1 MDNLKGLSGTAASPR
16 AEQAL
21 ATPQTILA
29 LEPRIMLDGAALVTA
44 DAATEAVV
52 EQETADDSSLPVG
65 ISQRLTDELLSALAA
80 HQLPEAPRTEIVFID
95 GGVDDVQTLIDG
107 ISADKE
113 VVLLDPSR
121 NGVEQISEALAGRSD
136 IDAIHILSHGDSGQV
151 TLGDQVLSA
160 DNLDQFGDD
169 LQVWGSALT
178 EAGDILIYGCDVA
191 AGDAGESFVDSLAQL
206 TGADVAASVDLTG
219 AAALGGD
226 WDLESQTGSVEA
238 ASAVSVE
245 AQENYATLLAE
256 YDANYQDM
264 NFSSATN
271 KVGDGTNAGDVVL
284 YDNVITIGGQQIDA
298 IVRTETIVGGS
309 MSTFDSTDSSGS
321 SAGNETGFFSPQ
333 FVFDGTDSPAGYA
346 VFQIEFIEGGT
357 YDDLTNTGTAVTL
370 QNVRVHSY
378 DLDAFPS
385 GSTGSQF
392 QEFGGFSSTTLST
405 GTSVSY
411 SYNSTTGLT
420 RFENNDGAQSNL
432 TEDGYRVEVKYDSL
446 STFRISMGSKG
457 TFAYFYLDFGVGDPW
472 DGSTTT
478 VSAPTLDLDATN
490 SNASGYNNAEPF
502 SGSAVSFSADGS
514 GAVNIDSTGDSFQNL
529 NVSVSSSEIVDGSS
543 EKLVLGDLTTALDFS
558 AGYSATATVGGKAY
572 AVSGTV
578 DGGERTL
585 TITESGGDGVL
596 TKAETEAL
604 VDALQYDNAA
614 VSPTS
619 GDRIFDVTVT
629 TDQFVSPVAH
639 FTVGINLAPTT
650 DAVSA
655 SGAEDASSISI
666 TLSGSDSDGSVAHFR
681 LSGLPANGTLYTD
694 SGLTTVAV
702 TSTDYAASSNSLTLY
717 FKPNA
722 DWNGSTT
729 FDYAAKDNSGA
740 VDASAATATITVT
753 PVNTDTAADSTS
765 VAEDNNATG
774 NVLTNDEADNTS
786 VSTFTISGVAGTHTA
801 GDTVTI
807 TGKGTLQILASGA
820 YTFTPVANWNG
831 TVPQATY
838 TTNTSQSNTLDIT
851 VTPVSDAAVIG
862 GDNSG
867 AVTEDAATPTLT
879 DTGTLTI
886 TDADAGEASFQTT
899 GITASSGA
907 LGSLSI
913 TSAGVWTYDVANADV
928 QYLKA
933 GETKTETFT
942 VLATDG
948 TSHTVTVTITGIN
961 DAAVIGGD
969 NSGSVT
975 EDAATPTLT
984 DTGTLTITDADAGE
998 ASFRTTGIT
1007 ASSGALGSLSITSAG
1022 VWTYDVANADVQ
1034 HLKAGETKTETFTV
1048 LATDGT
1054 SHTVT
1059 VTITGIND
1067 AAVIGGA
1074 DSGTVTED
1082 VSLSTGG
1089 SLTITDAETT
1099 EAVFVAQSSTT
1110 GSYGSFSI
1118 ATSGGWSYSLN
1129 NDLAAVQALDA
1140 GDSLSESFSVSS
1152 GDGTSHTVSITI
1164 LGTDGAVVFGSG
1176 TGVDSG
1182 SVTEDTVLSASGTL
1196 TSTNLDKGSLDLQPQ
1211 SGTVGSYGSF
1221 SISAGGGWSYSL
1233 DNSLAAVQALG
1244 AGESLSDSFTVNAVD
1259 GSPHV
1264 VSVSILGVNDAPE
1277 AEAEVVAATEGGDIV
1292 SGRVSAT
1299 DVEGDSLSYSL
1310 VGAAPTGLT
1319 FNGDGSYSFDPTGEV
1334 YNSLPEGETQDLVV
1348 SYQVNDGNGGQ
1359 TTATLT
1365 ITITGT
1371 NDAPQ
1376 VAGLPGQSTRENE
1389 PLSIVLDEGL
1399 FSDVDNGDVLTVSAT
1414 LGNGDPL
1421 PDWLSFDP
1429 GSRTFNGTPPVGEA
1443 GDFTIVVTVT
1453 DSLGASDQASFGL
1466 TVDAAPVVVDNQP
1479 TTPPL
1484 TPPLTINTPSSD
1496 NGGPTNQPGV
1506 SIPDTPTTVQP
1517 TGDTFIPLENGVE
1530 VNGEIPD
1537 TAITAD
1543 EGDST
1548 IEAGQNFVVEGE
1560 GGGQLT
1566 FDARLVSGDPLP
1578 EGVRIDSE
1586 TGQIFVSGGADISEL
1601 QIIVE
1606 ARDESGDSAQAS
1618 FTLTKEQSSDQQIAA
1633 QLAAT
1638 AAGGLAPAEAGT
1650 GDVGT
1655 SGQETAAV
1663 AADANNGDN
1672 NQSDAPKPLQVDAGI
1687 PDQMVEVAETGT
1699 ASFEVPVDAFVFAG
1713 ESGNLTLEAK
1723 QANGDPLPDWVEF
1736 DPGTGRFEVDLSKAG
1751 DDVLDIEE
1759 LEIRVI
1765 ASDGAG
1771 NSAFA
1776 VFSVTVQQTEG
1787 EAEPEGDSA
1796 QEQAEPVAKGEVGKP
1811 QADKRAAIKV
1821 VQQQPVP
1828 AAADFAKLAAAA
1840 KPGLTTQLQAQGR
1853 QAESQALLDD
1863 LAALFTNVG

>member
-928 QYLKA
+928 QYLKD

-969 NSGSVT
+969 NSGAVT

-984 DTGTLTITDADAGE
+984 DTGTLTITDADTGE
-998 ASFRTTGIT
+998 VASFQTTGIT

-1034 HLKAGETKTETFTV
+1034 YLK
-1048 LATDGT
+1048 
-1054 SHTVT
+1054 
-1059 VTITGIND
+1059 
-1067 AAVIGGA
+1067 
-1074 DSGTVTED
+1074 
-1082 VSLSTGG
+1082 
-1089 SLTITDAETT
+1089 
-1099 EAVFVAQSSTT
+1099 
-1110 GSYGSFSI
+1110 
-1118 ATSGGWSYSLN
+1118 
-1129 NDLAAVQALDA
+1129 
-1140 GDSLSESFSVSS
+1140 
-1152 GDGTSHTVSITI
+1152 
-1164 LGTDGAVVFGSG
+1164 
-1176 TGVDSG
+1176 
-1182 SVTEDTVLSASGTL
+1182 
-1196 TSTNLDKGSLDLQPQ
+1196 
-1211 SGTVGSYGSF
+1211 
-1221 SISAGGGWSYSL
+1221 
-1233 DNSLAAVQALG
+1233 
-1244 AGESLSDSFTVNAVD
+1244 
-1259 GSPHV
+1259 
-1264 VSVSILGVNDAPE
+1264 
-1277 AEAEVVAATEGGDIV
+1277 
-1292 SGRVSAT
+1292 
-1299 DVEGDSLSYSL
+1299 
-1310 VGAAPTGLT
+1310 
-1319 FNGDGSYSFDPTGEV
+1319 
-1334 YNSLPEGETQDLVV
+1334 
-1348 SYQVNDGNGGQ
+1348 
-1359 TTATLT
+1359 
-1365 ITITGT
+1365 
-1371 NDAPQ
+1371 
-1376 VAGLPGQSTRENE
+1376 
-1389 PLSIVLDEGL
+1389 
-1399 FSDVDNGDVLTVSAT
+1399 
-1414 LGNGDPL
+1414 
-1421 PDWLSFDP
+1421 
-1429 GSRTFNGTPPVGEA
+1429 
-1443 GDFTIVVTVT
+1443 
-1453 DSLGASDQASFGL
+1453 
-1466 TVDAAPVVVDNQP
+1466 
-1479 TTPPL
+1479 
-1484 TPPLTINTPSSD
+1484 
-1496 NGGPTNQPGV
+1496 
-1506 SIPDTPTTVQP
+1506 
-1517 TGDTFIPLENGVE
+1517 
-1530 VNGEIPD
+1530 
-1537 TAITAD
+1537 
-1543 EGDST
+1543 
-1548 IEAGQNFVVEGE
+1548 
-1560 GGGQLT
+1560 
-1566 FDARLVSGDPLP
+1566 
-1578 EGVRIDSE
+1578 
-1586 TGQIFVSGGADISEL
+1586 
-1601 QIIVE
+1601 
-1606 ARDESGDSAQAS
+1606 
-1618 FTLTKEQSSDQQIAA
+1618 
-1633 QLAAT
+1633 
-1638 AAGGLAPAEAGT
+1638 
-1650 GDVGT
+1650 
-1655 SGQETAAV
+1655 
-1663 AADANNGDN
+1663 
-1672 NQSDAPKPLQVDAGI
+1672 
-1687 PDQMVEVAETGT
+1687 
-1699 ASFEVPVDAFVFAG
+1699 
-1713 ESGNLTLEAK
+1713 
-1723 QANGDPLPDWVEF
+1723 
-1736 DPGTGRFEVDLSKAG
+1736 
-1751 DDVLDIEE
+1751 
-1759 LEIRVI
+1759 
-1765 ASDGAG
+1765 
-1771 NSAFA
+1771 
-1776 VFSVTVQQTEG
+1776 
-1787 EAEPEGDSA
+1787 
-1796 QEQAEPVAKGEVGKP
+1796 
-1811 QADKRAAIKV
+1811 
-1821 VQQQPVP
+1821 
-1828 AAADFAKLAAAA
+1828 
-1840 KPGLTTQLQAQGR
+1840 
-1853 QAESQALLDD
+1853 
-1863 LAALFTNVG
+1863 

>member
-928 QYLKA
+928 QYLKD

-969 NSGSVT
+969 NSGAVT

-998 ASFRTTGIT
+998 ASFQTTGIT

-1034 HLKAGETKTETFTV
+1034 YLKAGETKTETFTV

>member
-961 DAAVIGGD
+961 DAAVIGG
-969 NSGSVT
+969 
-975 EDAATPTLT
+975 
-984 DTGTLTITDADAGE
+984 
-998 ASFRTTGIT
+998 
-1007 ASSGALGSLSITSAG
+1007 
-1022 VWTYDVANADVQ
+1022 
-1034 HLKAGETKTETFTV
+1034 
-1048 LATDGT
+1048 
-1054 SHTVT
+1054 
-1059 VTITGIND
+1059 
-1067 AAVIGGA
+1067 A

>member
-928 QYLKA
+928 QYLKD

-984 DTGTLTITDADAGE
+984 DTGTLTITDADTGE
-998 ASFRTTGIT
+998 VASFQTTGIT
-1007 ASSGALGSLSITSAG
+1007 SSGALGSLSITSAG

-1034 HLKAGETKTETFTV
+1034 YLKDGETKTETFTV

>member
-928 QYLKA
+928 Q
-933 GETKTETFT
+933 
-942 VLATDG
+942 
-948 TSHTVTVTITGIN
+948 
-961 DAAVIGGD
+961 
-969 NSGSVT
+969 
-975 EDAATPTLT
+975 
-984 DTGTLTITDADAGE
+984 
-998 ASFRTTGIT
+998 
-1007 ASSGALGSLSITSAG
+1007 
-1022 VWTYDVANADVQ
+1022 

>member
-886 TDADAGEASFQTT
+886 TDADAGEGSFQ
-899 GITASSGA
+899 
-907 LGSLSI
+907 
-913 TSAGVWTYDVANADV
+913 
-928 QYLKA
+928 
-933 GETKTETFT
+933 
-942 VLATDG
+942 
-948 TSHTVTVTITGIN
+948 
-961 DAAVIGGD
+961 
-969 NSGSVT
+969 
-975 EDAATPTLT
+975 
-984 DTGTLTITDADAGE
+984 
-998 ASFRTTGIT
+998 TTGIT

>member
-1 MDNLKGLSGTAASPR
+1 VTASSGALGSLSITSAGVWTYDVANADVQYLKDGETKT
-16 AEQAL
+16 ETFTVL
-21 ATPQTILA
+21 AT
-29 LEPRIMLDGAALVTA
+29 
-44 DAATEAVV
+44 
-52 EQETADDSSLPVG
+52 
-65 ISQRLTDELLSALAA
+65 
-80 HQLPEAPRTEIVFID
+80 
-95 GGVDDVQTLIDG
+95 
-107 ISADKE
+107 
-113 VVLLDPSR
+113 
-121 NGVEQISEALAGRSD
+121 
-136 IDAIHILSHGDSGQV
+136 
-151 TLGDQVLSA
+151 
-160 DNLDQFGDD
+160 
-169 LQVWGSALT
+169 
-178 EAGDILIYGCDVA
+178 
-191 AGDAGESFVDSLAQL
+191 
-206 TGADVAASVDLTG
+206 
-219 AAALGGD
+219 
-226 WDLESQTGSVEA
+226 
-238 ASAVSVE
+238 
-245 AQENYATLLAE
+245 
-256 YDANYQDM
+256 
-264 NFSSATN
+264 
-271 KVGDGTNAGDVVL
+271 DGT
-284 YDNVITIGGQQIDA
+284 
-298 IVRTETIVGGS
+298 S
-309 MSTFDSTDSSGS
+309 
-321 SAGNETGFFSPQ
+321 
-333 FVFDGTDSPAGYA
+333 
-346 VFQIEFIEGGT
+346 
-357 YDDLTNTGTAVTL
+357 
-370 QNVRVHSY
+370 H
-378 DLDAFPS
+378 
-385 GSTGSQF
+385 
-392 QEFGGFSSTTLST
+392 
-405 GTSVSY
+405 
-411 SYNSTTGLT
+411 
-420 RFENNDGAQSNL
+420 
-432 TEDGYRVEVKYDSL
+432 
-446 STFRISMGSKG
+446 
-457 TFAYFYLDFGVGDPW
+457 
-472 DGSTTT
+472 T
-478 VSAPTLDLDATN
+478 V
-490 SNASGYNNAEPF
+490 
-502 SGSAVSFSADGS
+502 
-514 GAVNIDSTGDSFQNL
+514 
-529 NVSVSSSEIVDGSS
+529 
-543 EKLVLGDLTTALDFS
+543 
-558 AGYSATATVGGKAY
+558 
-572 AVSGTV
+572 
-578 DGGERTL
+578 
-585 TITESGGDGVL
+585 
-596 TKAETEAL
+596 
-604 VDALQYDNAA
+604 
-614 VSPTS
+614 
-619 GDRIFDVTVT
+619 
-629 TDQFVSPVAH
+629 
-639 FTVGINLAPTT
+639 
-650 DAVSA
+650 
-655 SGAEDASSISI
+655 
-666 TLSGSDSDGSVAHFR
+666 
-681 LSGLPANGTLYTD
+681 
-694 SGLTTVAV
+694 
-702 TSTDYAASSNSLTLY
+702 
-717 FKPNA
+717 
-722 DWNGSTT
+722 
-729 FDYAAKDNSGA
+729 
-740 VDASAATATITVT
+740 
-753 PVNTDTAADSTS
+753 
-765 VAEDNNATG
+765 
-774 NVLTNDEADNTS
+774 
-786 VSTFTISGVAGTHTA
+786 
-801 GDTVTI
+801 TVTI
-807 TGKGTLQILASGA
+807 TGI
-820 YTFTPVANWNG
+820 N
-831 TVPQATY
+831 
-838 TTNTSQSNTLDIT
+838 
-851 VTPVSDAAVIG
+851 DAAVIG

-879 DTGTLTI
+879 DIGTLTI
-886 TDADAGEASFQTT
+886 TDADTGEASFQTT

-928 QYLKA
+928 QY
-933 GETKTETFT
+933 
-942 VLATDG
+942 
-948 TSHTVTVTITGIN
+948 
-961 DAAVIGGD
+961 
-969 NSGSVT
+969 
-975 EDAATPTLT
+975 
-984 DTGTLTITDADAGE
+984 
-998 ASFRTTGIT
+998 
-1007 ASSGALGSLSITSAG
+1007 
-1022 VWTYDVANADVQ
+1022 
-1034 HLKAGETKTETFTV
+1034 LKAGETKTETFTV

-1466 TVDAAPVVVDNQP
+1466 TVDAAPLVVDNQP